1 MGFIEVI
8 CLLFIDFFNMFVWGR
23 NVFVFS
29 KLEDNL
35 LDVKFYLKVRD
46 LNLKWKEIWKR
57 ILLNFFIDLDDW
69 KNMLLMLFNV
79 DFVILF
85 FFWDFV
91 KSSRWL
97 VFCYV
102 DYMLLCEFFFVIEEV
117 DEFCNKDFGYDLMN
131 VSFDLVLSLVRIFS
145 IYDKFRKIMIKR
157 C

>member
-23 NVFVFS
+23 NMFVFS

-102 DYMLLCEFFFVIEEV
+102 DNMLLCEFFFVVEEV

>member
-8 CLLFIDFFNMFVWGR
+8 CLLFIDFFKLFVWGR
-23 NVFVFS
+23 NMFVFS

-102 DYMLLCEFFFVIEEV
+102 DYMLFCEFFFVVEEV

>member
-8 CLLFIDFFNMFVWGR
+8 CLLFIDFFKLFVWGR
-23 NVFVFS
+23 NMFVFS

-91 KSSRWL
+91 KSSRL

-102 DYMLLCEFFFVIEEV
+102 DYMLLCEFFFVVEEV